1 MKLPI
6 TLLSAAQVFARTGI
20 PEATLTCGV
29 QKDLYS
35 VTHPGFEND
44 RAYPAWQFVEPV
56 RSAMPHVLD
65 TLSRQ
70 AGVEIH
76 AFFVTEQE
84 ELNDLS
90 PAELLTGMQFEPRTH
105 PAPAQTRLLAL
116 PSDERLQMVL
126 GVARLAM
133 AHVKE

>member
-20 PEATLTCGV
+20 PEATLTRGV

-65 TLSRQ
+65 TLRGQ

-90 PAELLTGMQFEPRTH
+90 PAELLSGMQLEPRTDLY
-105 PAPAQTRLLAL
+105 PSQSRLLAL
-116 PSDERLQMVL
+116 PSDERLERVL

-133 AHVKE
+133 AHIKE

>member
-1 MKLPI
+1 
-6 TLLSAAQVFARTGI
+6 
-20 PEATLTCGV
+20 
-29 QKDLYS
+29 
-35 VTHPGFEND
+35 
-44 RAYPAWQFVEPV
+44 
-56 RSAMPHVLD
+56 MPHVLD
-65 TLSRQ
+65 TLRRQ

-90 PAELLTGMQFEPRTH
+90 PAELLTGMQFEPRTNLVS
-105 PAPAQTRLLAL
+105 AQTRLLAL
-116 PSDERLQMVL
+116 PSNERLERVL